1 MATSAY
7 TLDIDTAHPY
17 QMHIGTFLLEQ
28 VGAITQSVAPQAQ
41 RALIITDSNVGPLFL
56 APVEQG
62 LKEAGLTVG
71 VATFEAG
78 EQSKN
83 PTTYAELLE
92 RAAEEQLT
100 RDDVIIA
107 LGGGVV
113 GDLAGFVAATYM
125 RGIGYIQVP
134 TTLLAMVDSSVGGK
148 TAIDLGAGKNLA
160 GAFWQP
166 RAVLADVGCLG
177 TLTDAQFADGCGEV
191 VKHAMIADAELFEEL
206 EQTPLTPDL
215 LKRDLARVAWLI
227 ARNVDI
233 KRAVVVE
240 DERESGL
247 RKLLNFGH
255 SIGHGVEAAEGYRLG
270 HGACVGIGMVA
281 IASASVTAQLCP
293 EDVPERIARLLHAHG
308 LSLDFTADAAAVYR
322 EALHDKKRSGST
334 IDLIVPRGIGAA
346 SLAPTDIDEFRRI
359 LEVGLACTHALA
371 EDLDDAE
378 GLAAAEEPEIAEDRA
393 TADRMRADQAP
404 RTTTNPHIQS

>member
-148 TAIDLGAGKNLA
+148 TAIDLFAGKNLA

-166 RAVLADVGCLG
+166 LAVIADAGCLG
-177 TLTDAQFADGCGEV
+177 TLSDEQFADGCAEV
-191 VKHAMIADAELFEEL
+191 IKHALIADAELFAEL
-206 EQTPLTPDL
+206 EKTPLTLDL
-215 LKRDLARVAWLI
+215 LKQDLARVCWLI

-233 KRAVVVE
+233 KRAVVVQ
-240 DERESGL
+240 DEREAGI

-255 SIGHGVEAAEGYRLG
+255 SIGHALEAAEDYRLG
-270 HGACVGIGMVA
+270 HGTCVAIGMVA
-281 IASASVTAQLCP
+281 IASSAVTAGALA
-293 EDVPERIARLLHAHG
+293 EDVPARLAALLEAHG
-308 LSLDFTADAAAVYR
+308 LSLAFHVDAESVFA
-322 EALHDKKRSGST
+322 EALHDKKRTGDA
-334 IDLIVPRGIGAA
+334 IELVIPREVGGAA
-346 SLAPTDIDEFRRI
+346 LARTPLDEFRRI
-359 LEVGLACTHALA
+359 LEVGLACTRQLSSPSIK
-371 EDLDDAE
+371 ED
-378 GLAAAEEPEIAEDRA
+378 
-393 TADRMRADQAP
+393 
-404 RTTTNPHIQS
+404 

>member
-148 TAIDLGAGKNLA
+148 TAIDLFAGKNLA

-166 RAVLADVGCLG
+166 LAVISDE
-177 TLTDAQFADGCGEV
+177 QFADGCAEV
-191 VKHAMIADAELFEEL
+191 IKHALIADAELFAEL
-206 EQTPLTPDL
+206 EKTPLTLDL
-215 LKRDLARVAWLI
+215 LKQDLARVCWLI

-233 KRAVVVE
+233 KRAVVVQ
-240 DERESGL
+240 DEREAGI

-255 SIGHGVEAAEGYRLG
+255 SIGHAVEAAEGYRLG
-270 HGACVGIGMVA
+270 HGTCVAIGMGA
-281 IASASVTAQLCP
+281 ITSASVTAELCP
-293 EDVPERIARLLHAHG
+293 EELPERLARLIKAHE
-308 LSLDFTADAAAVYR
+308 LSLAFDAAPDKIFD

-334 IDLIVPRGIGAA
+334 IDLVVPRGIGAA
-346 SLAPTDIDEFRRI
+346 SLAPTPLDEFRRI
-359 LEVGLACTHALA
+359 LEVGLACTQALSA
-371 EDLDDAE
+371 KIDGEE
-378 GLAAAEEPEIAEDRA
+378 GAC
-393 TADRMRADQAP
+393 
-404 RTTTNPHIQS
+404 

>member
-28 VGAITQSVAPQAQ
+28 VGTITQSVAPQAQ

-148 TAIDLGAGKNLA
+148 A
-160 GAFWQP
+160 
-166 RAVLADVGCLG
+166 
-177 TLTDAQFADGCGEV
+177 
-191 VKHAMIADAELFEEL
+191 
-206 EQTPLTPDL
+206 
-215 LKRDLARVAWLI
+215 ARRYRRRLMP
-227 ARNVDI
+227 
-233 KRAVVVE
+233 
-240 DERESGL
+240 
-247 RKLLNFGH
+247 GH
-255 SIGHGVEAAEGYRLG
+255 
-270 HGACVGIGMVA
+270 
-281 IASASVTAQLCP
+281 P
-293 EDVPERIARLLHAHG
+293 
-308 LSLDFTADAAAVYR
+308 
-322 EALHDKKRSGST
+322 
-334 IDLIVPRGIGAA
+334 
-346 SLAPTDIDEFRRI
+346 FRR
-359 LEVGLACTHALA
+359 EVRRRLRRG
-371 EDLDDAE
+371 D
-378 GLAAAEEPEIAEDRA
+378 
-393 TADRMRADQAP
+393 
-404 RTTTNPHIQS
+404 

>member
-7 TLDIDTAHPY
+7 TLDIDTARPY

-28 VGAITQSVAPQAQ
+28 VGAITQSVAPLAQ

-62 LKEAGLTVG
+62 LKEAGLAVG

-83 PTTYAELLE
+83 PRTYAELLE

-148 TAIDLGAGKNLA
+148 TAIVRRESVELRLDHGAGRRRCGRSLGFCRGDLHARHRLHPGTHHLA
-160 GAFWQP
+160 G
-166 RAVLADVGCLG
+166 
-177 TLTDAQFADGCGEV
+177 DG
-191 VKHAMIADAELFEEL
+191 
-206 EQTPLTPDL
+206 
-215 LKRDLARVAWLI
+215 
-227 ARNVDI
+227 
-233 KRAVVVE
+233 
-240 DERESGL
+240 
-247 RKLLNFGH
+247 
-255 SIGHGVEAAEGYRLG
+255 
-270 HGACVGIGMVA
+270 
-281 IASASVTAQLCP
+281 
-293 EDVPERIARLLHAHG
+293 RLL
-308 LSLDFTADAAAVYR
+308 
-322 EALHDKKRSGST
+322 
-334 IDLIVPRGIGAA
+334 RG
-346 SLAPTDIDEFRRI
+346 R
-359 LEVGLACTHALA
+359 
-371 EDLDDAE
+371 
-378 GLAAAEEPEIAEDRA
+378 
-393 TADRMRADQAP
+393 
-404 RTTTNPHIQS
+404 